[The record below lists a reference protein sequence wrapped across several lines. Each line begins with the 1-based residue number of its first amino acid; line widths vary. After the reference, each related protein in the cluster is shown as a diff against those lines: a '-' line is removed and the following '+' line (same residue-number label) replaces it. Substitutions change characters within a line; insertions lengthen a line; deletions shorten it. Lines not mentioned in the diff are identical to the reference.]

1 MSRFIIRGGQ
11 PLQGSL
17 IIGGSKNSALAIM
30 AAATLAHGECVL
42 ENVPKQ
48 SDVWTMAMIL
58 RSLGAEVWFDSAD
71 RLHINGAGIS
81 RAKAPYELVRRMR
94 ASFYVAG
101 VLLARLGRAEV
112 PLPGGCSIGSRPVDF
127 HIKGFERMGA
137 QVDIEHGFMKARAK
151 RLRGARHFINRASV
165 GTTINLLLAAST
177 ADGFTVL
184 ENAAKEPEV
193 VDVSIFLNAMGAKV
207 RGAGTD
213 IIRVEGVPS
222 LKGVR
227 HAVIPDRVE
236 AGTLAIAV
244 GTVGGDVTLHNVMA
258 EHLRSPLMKLSEA
271 GAEIIDTDNQIR
283 IRQENRAQAVDIET
297 AVYPG
302 FPTDLQQP
310 FVSMLS
316 VAEGTSV
323 VRETVFDGRFR
334 YADELRR
341 LGADIKIERDTA
353 IIRGVQRL
361 TGAPVEVTDLRAGAA
376 LVVAALAAYG
386 ETEVSNI
393 EIIDRG
399 YENLDEKLRGLGA
412 NIHRVDDGATEPVD
426 FSVLQEAN
434 IAL

>member
-11 PLQGSL
+11 PLHGSL
-17 IIGGSKNSALAIM
+17 TIGGSKNSALAIM
-30 AAATLAHGECVL
+30 AAATLANGECIL

-58 RSLGAEVWFDSAD
+58 RSLGAEVWFDAAD
-71 RLHINGAGIS
+71 RLHINGVGIS
-81 RAKAPYELVRRMR
+81 RVKAPYELVRRMR

-127 HIKGFERMGA
+127 HIKGFQRMGA
-137 QVDIEHGFMKARAK
+137 QVEIEHGFMKARAK
-151 RLRGARHFINRASV
+151 RLHGARHFINRASV

-177 ADGFTVL
+177 AEGYTIL

-193 VDVSIFLNAMGAKV
+193 VDLSIFLNAMGAKV

-213 IIRVEGVPS
+213 VIRVEGVAS

-227 HAVIPDRVE
+227 HAIIPDRVE

-244 GTVGGDVTLHNVMA
+244 GAVGGDVTLHNVMA
-258 EHLRSPLMKLSEA
+258 EHLRSPLMKLYEA
-271 GAEIIDTDNQIR
+271 GAEIIENDNQIR
-283 IRQENRAQAVDIET
+283 IRQDGRPLAVDIET

-310 FVSMLS
+310 FVAMLS
-316 VAEGTSV
+316 VADGTSV

-334 YADELRR
+334 YVDELRR
-341 LGADIKIERDTA
+341 LGADIKVERDTA
-353 IIRGVQRL
+353 IVRGVHRL

-376 LVVAALAAYG
+376 LVIAGLTAYG
-386 ETEVSNI
+386 ETEVNNV

-399 YENLDEKLRGLGA
+399 YENFDQKLRLLGA
-412 NIHRVDDGATEPVD
+412 DIQRIDDGTADRVDFT
-426 FSVLQEAN
+426 LLREADV
-434 IAL
+434 AL